1 MICDQ
6 QIRGGMISS
15 GITTLRLFDVEHLLA
30 DKTAYLTML
39 WQQAGRMFKV
49 IASVWTH
56 CNEPVRQ
63 LRA

>member
-1 MICDQ
+1 
-6 QIRGGMISS
+6 MISS